1 MTTRPRPDSATAA
14 ALPIVDPAHTRPSP
28 AKRPRHICSLGTGE
42 VIHIVHYKA
51 RPNKVDAFERV
62 VQGLARCLY
71 SLEASVTDVR
81 VCHPRCGEVVFI
93 VTFITREA
101 LHDFQR
107 GPQADFERA
116 LAGLTSKEQAATH
129 ASPVPAATTITAT
142 TTGITATVATAAAA
156 ALPTFTASG
165 TMMPACHTLDSLVEY
180 LKTNVHGEDHTAHDV
195 RAVSRE
201 LEKWFPRK
209 SEYAKYVNLDP
220 DDPKRYT
227 RNLVYGNEHF
237 DCILMCWPAGCMSS
251 IHGHDASSCWVNVVE
266 GNVYEVQYAMPRLDK
281 KFLESE
287 RSDPRNAVG
296 HCGKLKVVNVAQ
308 LSTGGVVGTYANNE
322 VGIHRVE
329 NRTNKLAC
337 TLHVYAPPLRKMRIF
352 TEDGRC
358 HVHVAKANLDSAAGG
373 GGTIMGPEGHLG
385 RTNCDQ
391 IDVDSWNCSQH
402 THDCCASD

>member
-1 MTTRPRPDSATAA
+1 MQS
-14 ALPIVDPAHTRPSP
+14 
-28 AKRPRHICSLGTGE
+28 
-42 VIHIVHYKA
+42 
-51 RPNKVDAFERV
+51 
-62 VQGLARCLY
+62 LARCLY

-81 VCHPRCGEVVFI
+81 VCHPICGEVVFI

-116 LAGLTSKEQAATH
+116 LAGLTTKEQAA
-129 ASPVPAATTITAT
+129 AAPAP
-142 TTGITATVATAAAA
+142 AAAA
-156 ALPTFTASG
+156 ASAVPTFTASG

-180 LKTNVHGEDHTAHDV
+180 LKANVHGEDHTAHDV

-209 SEYAKYVNLDP
+209 SEYAQYVNLDK
-220 DDPKRYT
+220 DDPRKYT
-227 RNLVYGNEHF
+227 RNLVFGNEHF
-237 DCILMCWPAGCMSS
+237 DCILMCWPAGCKSS

-266 GNVYEVQYAMPRLDK
+266 GNVHEVQYAMPRLDK

-287 RSDPRNAVG
+287 RTDPRNAVG

-329 NRTNKLAC
+329 NRTDKLAC

-358 HVHVAKANLDSAAGG
+358 HVHVAKANLDSATGG
-373 GGTIMGPEGHLG
+373 GGSIMGPEGHLG
-385 RTNCDQ
+385 GSANCDQ
-391 IDVDSWNCSQH
+391 IDVDSWNCSAH
-402 THDCCASD
+402 THDGCASNCSH